1 MKTGTCSRIIRIILK
16 LKIFNL
22 KGLTPI
28 SEKKRVLF
36 LEQKSELN
44 GNLNVKIMYPHA
56 VVATLRDISME
67 TFLLLFINLC
77 FQKFVTGLIFFES
90 MAFPNC

>member
-1 MKTGTCSRIIRIILK
+1 MKTGTCGRIIRIMLK

-36 LEQKSELN
+36 PEQKSELK
-44 GNLNVKIMYPHA
+44 GNLNVKIMYLYDDLSYWYSKVRYSTIVQYRYHYY
-56 VVATLRDISME
+56 
-67 TFLLLFINLC
+67 FH
-77 FQKFVTGLIFFES
+77 KKY
-90 MAFPNC
+90 